1 MVRSLSYLVFSLDD
15 STGLDY
21 NPRHPAEGKF
31 YFMNAKRIVVI
42 ILGFALGAAFTLG
55 IMILAFSYVNQNI
68 SEGLQSFGLANF
80 TLTTLCFGLASIV
93 ILDGLLH
100 TNMLKR

>member
-1 MVRSLSYLVFSLDD
+1 M
-15 STGLDY
+15 T
-21 NPRHPAEGKF
+21 
-31 YFMNAKRIVVI
+31 AKRIVVI

-55 IMILAFSYVNQNI
+55 IMILAFLYVNQNI
-68 SEGLQSFGLANF
+68 SQGLQSFGLANF
-80 TLTTLCFGLASIV
+80 LLTTLCFGFASIV